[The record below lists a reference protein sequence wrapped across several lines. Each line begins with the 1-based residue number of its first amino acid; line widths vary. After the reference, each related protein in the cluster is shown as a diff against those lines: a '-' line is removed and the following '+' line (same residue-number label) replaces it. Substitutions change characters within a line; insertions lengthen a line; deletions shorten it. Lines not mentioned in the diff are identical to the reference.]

1 MNKQTIAQILGDFI
15 HQARY
20 EDLDPQTVWRTK
32 MCILDMVG
40 VIIAAQEEESTQILL
55 QYLQR
60 HGSTPESSVL
70 GTGFRLPAAHASML
84 NSTMAHSL
92 ELEDHHSHKRSLN
105 HPGVCTTPPALAI
118 AERDSK
124 SGRDFLTAVVLGYE
138 IGSRIS
144 AATRLGVLNLERGF
158 HESSVCGPFSA
169 ATVTGKLTG
178 TTPDKLAQAFGICGS
193 LAAGSME
200 FKSSEAWS
208 KRLQVGSASR
218 NGVMAVDLA
227 AAGFT
232 GPPTVFEGKHGF
244 FHSYVHDGNYDLSK
258 ITQDLGTSWDI
269 NNIQYKPFACAGV
282 LHSAVTAAQKARQ
295 LHQFQPEEIRQVAVR
310 TASKIL
316 EEYAQPHQRK
326 AAPENPVGAQ
336 FSLQYSVAAM
346 LVRGKALLDEFS
358 PEAIRDPDIL
368 RLAALVT
375 PIAEPAIDAG
385 WPGIDP
391 TEIII
396 TLKDGREIFT
406 RVEEAKG
413 DLVNPVTDDELLVKF
428 KEITAPYLDEGA
440 IDNVIEMFRNLEAV
454 KDIRELT
461 VALTPLS
468 R

>member
-15 HQARY
+15 NKVQY
-20 EDLDPQTVWRTK
+20 EDIDSPTVWRAK
-32 MCILDMVG
+32 MCILDMAG
-40 VIIAAQEEESTQILL
+40 VIIAAQAEESTQILL
-55 QYLQR
+55 RYLQR
-60 HGSTPESSVL
+60 HGDNPESSVL
-70 GTGFRLPAAHASML
+70 GTAFRLPAAHAAML

-118 AERDSK
+118 AEKLGS

-144 AATRLGVLNLERGF
+144 AATRLGVLNLEQGF

-169 ATVTGKLTG
+169 ATAAGKLTG
-178 TTPDKLAQAFGICGS
+178 ITADRLAQAFGICGS

-218 NGVMAVDLA
+218 SGVMAVELA
-227 AAGFT
+227 DAGFT

-244 FHSYVHDGNYDLSK
+244 FHSYVHEGNYDLSRVTK
-258 ITQDLGTSWDI
+258 DLGTSWDI

-282 LHSAVTAAQKARQ
+282 LHSAVTAAQKAGR
-295 LHQFQPEEIRQVAVR
+295 LHHLHPDEIQRVLVR
-310 TASKIL
+310 TASKVV
-316 EEYAQPHQRK
+316 EEYAQPHERK

-336 FSLQYSVAAM
+336 FSLQYSVAVM
-346 LVRGKALLDEFS
+346 LVRGKALLEEFS

-368 RLAALVT
+368 RVAALVT
-375 PIAEPAIDAG
+375 PLADSGIDAG

-391 TEIII
+391 TEMTII
-396 TLKDGREIFT
+396 LKDGREILT

-413 DLVNPVTDDELLVKF
+413 DLVNPVTDDELLDKF
-428 KEITAPYLDEGA
+428 RELTAPYLSAEA
-440 IDNVIEMFRNLEAV
+440 IENALEMFQKLETV
-454 KDIRELT
+454 KDMRELT
-461 VALTPLS
+461 GVLTPLS